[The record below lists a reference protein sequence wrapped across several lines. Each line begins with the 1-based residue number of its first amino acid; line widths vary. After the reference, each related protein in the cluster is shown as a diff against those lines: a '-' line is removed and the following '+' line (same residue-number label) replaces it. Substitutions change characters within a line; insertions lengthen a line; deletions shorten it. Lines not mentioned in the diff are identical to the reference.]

1 MKTKIKTS
9 MGRKVFLAADVVTV
23 VVLSVLCMI
32 PLLNLLAIS
41 FSSSQAIIEN
51 KVTLFPVDFTLN
63 AYEYVVQ
70 SRKFWTSV
78 RVSLLRV
85 LLGVPVNV
93 LMTILAAYPLSKD
106 PNQFRARRFYVAYMM
121 IVMLFNGGLMP
132 TYYVVAKTGLIDS
145 VWSLVLPG
153 AVPVFSCIVLLNF
166 FRGIPSELEESAK
179 LDGAGQW
186 TILTKIYLPL
196 SKPSIATV
204 TLFSL
209 VNHWNSYFDGLI
221 YSNRTQNY
229 PLQSYLQTIVVST
242 TDLIKNGDIDALMK
256 LTNINDINMRAAQV
270 FISVVPLMAVYPFL
284 QKYFTMGLVLG
295 SVKG

>member
-1 MKTKIKTS
+1 M
-9 MGRKVFLAADVVTV
+9 
-23 VVLSVLCMI
+23 
-32 PLLNLLAIS
+32 
-41 FSSSQAIIEN
+41 
-51 KVTLFPVDFTLN
+51 
-63 AYEYVVQ
+63 
-70 SRKFWTSV
+70 
-78 RVSLLRV
+78 
-85 LLGVPVNV
+85 
-93 LMTILAAYPLSKD
+93 
-106 PNQFRARRFYVAYMM
+106 
-121 IVMLFNGGLMP
+121 
-132 TYYVVAKTGLIDS
+132 
-145 VWSLVLPG
+145 
-153 AVPVFSCIVLLNF
+153 FSCIVLLNF

>member
-1 MKTKIKTS
+1 M
-9 MGRKVFLAADVVTV
+9 
-23 VVLSVLCMI
+23 
-32 PLLNLLAIS
+32 
-41 FSSSQAIIEN
+41 
-51 KVTLFPVDFTLN
+51 
-63 AYEYVVQ
+63 
-70 SRKFWTSV
+70 
-78 RVSLLRV
+78 
-85 LLGVPVNV
+85 
-93 LMTILAAYPLSKD
+93 
-106 PNQFRARRFYVAYMM
+106 
-121 IVMLFNGGLMP
+121 
-132 TYYVVAKTGLIDS
+132 
-145 VWSLVLPG
+145 
-153 AVPVFSCIVLLNF
+153 
-166 FRGIPSELEESAK
+166 
-179 LDGAGQW
+179 DGAGQW

-221 YSNRTQNY
+221 YSNRTRNY

-284 QKYFTMGLVLG
+284 QKYFTTGLVLG

>member
-1 MKTKIKTS
+1 M
-9 MGRKVFLAADVVTV
+9 
-23 VVLSVLCMI
+23 
-32 PLLNLLAIS
+32 
-41 FSSSQAIIEN
+41 
-51 KVTLFPVDFTLN
+51 
-63 AYEYVVQ
+63 
-70 SRKFWTSV
+70 
-78 RVSLLRV
+78 
-85 LLGVPVNV
+85 
-93 LMTILAAYPLSKD
+93 
-106 PNQFRARRFYVAYMM
+106 
-121 IVMLFNGGLMP
+121 
-132 TYYVVAKTGLIDS
+132 
-145 VWSLVLPG
+145 
-153 AVPVFSCIVLLNF
+153 FSCIVLLNF

-221 YSNRTQNY
+221 YSNRTRNY

>member
-166 FRGIPSELEESAK
+166 PGNSLGIRGIGKAGRSGTMDHTDKDLSAALK
-179 LDGAGQW
+179 
-186 TILTKIYLPL
+186 
-196 SKPSIATV
+196 TV
-204 TLFSL
+204 HS
-209 VNHWNSYFDGLI
+209 H
-221 YSNRTQNY
+221 
-229 PLQSYLQTIVVST
+229 
-242 TDLIKNGDIDALMK
+242 GDIVQPGKSLE
-256 LTNINDINMRAAQV
+256 
-270 FISVVPLMAVYPFL
+270 FL
-284 QKYFTMGLVLG
+284 F
-295 SVKG
+295 

>member
-1 MKTKIKTS
+1 M
-9 MGRKVFLAADVVTV
+9 
-23 VVLSVLCMI
+23 
-32 PLLNLLAIS
+32 
-41 FSSSQAIIEN
+41 
-51 KVTLFPVDFTLN
+51 
-63 AYEYVVQ
+63 
-70 SRKFWTSV
+70 
-78 RVSLLRV
+78 
-85 LLGVPVNV
+85 
-93 LMTILAAYPLSKD
+93 
-106 PNQFRARRFYVAYMM
+106 
-121 IVMLFNGGLMP
+121 
-132 TYYVVAKTGLIDS
+132 
-145 VWSLVLPG
+145 
-153 AVPVFSCIVLLNF
+153 FSCIVLLNF

-196 SKPSIATV
+196 SKPSIAMV

-284 QKYFTMGLVLG
+284 QKYFTTGLVLG

>member
-1 MKTKIKTS
+1 M
-9 MGRKVFLAADVVTV
+9 
-23 VVLSVLCMI
+23 
-32 PLLNLLAIS
+32 
-41 FSSSQAIIEN
+41 
-51 KVTLFPVDFTLN
+51 
-63 AYEYVVQ
+63 
-70 SRKFWTSV
+70 
-78 RVSLLRV
+78 
-85 LLGVPVNV
+85 
-93 LMTILAAYPLSKD
+93 
-106 PNQFRARRFYVAYMM
+106 
-121 IVMLFNGGLMP
+121 
-132 TYYVVAKTGLIDS
+132 
-145 VWSLVLPG
+145 
-153 AVPVFSCIVLLNF
+153 FSCIVLLNF

-221 YSNRTQNY
+221 YSNRTLNY